1 MKRTEPYKSNN
12 KNYNSVFLLPYI
24 KENHREILDC
34 NCESQ
39 RCCGKYIKTMDFQ
52 ITCSFDT
59 LEKQTMYKEQK
70 YTIVKPNTEFPLY
83 TEYEKYF
90 KLNEGTIFA
99 FDNKIYTTNDLPEDY
114 IEHEKV
120 HLRQQ
125 NNIGCDNWVALYMR
139 NKEFRLKQEL
149 EAYRYQLSV
158 IKDKNKRSKAKT
170 EFAKILSS
178 EMYGNMVTE
187 EEAKEL
193 LKE

>member
-1 MKRTEPYKSNN
+1 
-12 KNYNSVFLLPYI
+12 
-24 KENHREILDC
+24 
-34 NCESQ
+34 
-39 RCCGKYIKTMDFQ
+39 MDFQ
-52 ITCSFDT
+52 VTCSFDT

-125 NNIGCDNWVALYMR
+125 NSIGCDNWVALYMR

-149 EAYRYQLSV
+149 EAYRYQLTV

-170 EFAKILSS
+170 EFAKILSC
-178 EMYGNMVTE
+178 EMYGNMVSE